1 MPSIRL
7 VANGEDIV
15 KPGFYVTSSNR
26 YIVKSL
32 HRCSGNSLNDRIVD
46 NVTIHGSQSPA
57 LARPCFVP
65 VNCKMRHVLQPESTL
80 ESISAASSSLARAP
94 LGPAHFLFF
103 QLFTFCR
110 IRVIR
115 G

>member
-15 KPGFYVTSSNR
+15 KPQDFTLHRRIVT
-26 YIVKSL
+26 IVKSL

-46 NVTIHGSQSPA
+46 NVTIHASQSPA
-57 LARPCFVP
+57 LARPCFVR
-65 VNCKMRHVLQPESTL
+65 VNCKMRHVLQPESAL

-94 LGPAHFLFF
+94 PVPAHFLLL
-103 QLFTFCR
+103 Q
-110 IRVIR
+110 
-115 G
+115 